1 MEMLH
6 GSSSKLVVRNTPIIK
21 AAGGVIEQKR
31 ASEKAWN
38 SPEGQAVMGATKAT
52 I

>member
-1 MEMLH
+1 MSTR
-6 GSSSKLVVRNTPIIK
+6 GKASKLSVGNGEILE
-21 AAGGVIEQKR
+21 AARGVIEGKR
-31 ASEKAWN
+31 ADEKAWN